1 MSEALAGFVCGYGL
15 ALAVTP
21 IAAIALVRA
30 RLTSPLLQ
38 QVVPEGTSLIAVS
51 IILHSFAFL
60 VLTALGLL
68 LGILLGGLENRSPA
82 GGLGSPSGAFTA
94 FILAATAVAVGPLA
108 IFVPRLRLP
117 LLSSGIVIAG
127 VFGWLMPY
135 LALLGPEG
143 G

>member
-1 MSEALAGFVCGYGL
+1 MNEALAGFVCGYGL
-15 ALAVTP
+15 ALAATP

-38 QVVPEGTSLIAVS
+38 QVMPKGTSLIAVS
-51 IILHSFAFL
+51 VILHSFAFL

-82 GGLGSPSGAFTA
+82 GGLGSPNGAFTA
-94 FILAATAVAVGPLA
+94 FILATTAVAVVPLA
-108 IFVPRLRLP
+108 LFVPRLRLP
-117 LLSSGIVIAG
+117 LLSGGIVIAG

-135 LALLGPEG
+135 LALLGPDG